1 MSKNKKNKKNKTKA
15 EKVWLDMSEPG
26 CSCGTCPP
34 ADEDAQ
40 AFAIVAESKMFTGDG
55 ILAVRFRPDPDEDE
69 YPEYP
74 VITIEMSTNEDP
86 VRSAR
91 ATSAMIDQFDQFAV
105 KAVSDAIEKEL
116 ISDIEEIP
124 KAVERLVEAVLAGDV
139 ADIPG
144 DTKADRKAFVSEAM
158 EVLDVLRADF
168 RSR

>member
-1 MSKNKKNKKNKTKA
+1 M
-15 EKVWLDMSEPG
+15 V
-26 CSCGTCPP
+26 
-34 ADEDAQ
+34 
-40 AFAIVAESKMFTGDG
+40 GDG

-91 ATSAMIDQFDQFAV
+91 VTSAMIDQFDQFAV
-105 KAVSDAIEKEL
+105 KAVSEAVEKEL

-124 KAVERLVEAVLAGDV
+124 KAVNRLVEAVLAGEVEDM
-139 ADIPG
+139 PG

-158 EVLDVLRADF
+158 EILDELRADF

>member
-1 MSKNKKNKKNKTKA
+1 MSKKNKNKKTKA
-15 EKVWLDMSEPG
+15 EKVWLDMSDLE
-26 CSCGTCPP
+26 CSCGTCSP

-40 AFAIVAESKMFTGDG
+40 AFAIVAESKMVGDG

-91 ATSAMIDQFDQFAV
+91 VTSAMIDQFDQFAV
-105 KAVSDAIEKEL
+105 KAVSEAVEKEL

-124 KAVERLVEAVLAGDV
+124 KAVNRLVEAVLAGEVEDM
-139 ADIPG
+139 PG

-158 EVLDVLRADF
+158 EILDELRADF

>member
-1 MSKNKKNKKNKTKA
+1 MSKKNKNKA
-15 EKVWLDMSEPG
+15 EKVWLDMSDLE

-40 AFAIVAESKMFTGDG
+40 AFAIVAESKVFDDG
-55 ILAVRFRPDPDEDE
+55 ILAVRFRPDRDEDE

-91 ATSAMIDQFDQFAV
+91 VTSAMIDQFDQFAV
-105 KAVSDAIEKEL
+105 KAVSEAIEKEL
-116 ISDIEEIP
+116 ISDLEEIP
-124 KAVERLVEAVLAGDV
+124 KAVERLIEAVLAGDV
-139 ADIPG
+139 KDIPG

-158 EVLDVLRADF
+158 EVLDELRTDF
-168 RSR
+168 QAR